1 MRLSVS
7 HSTALE
13 TLILTEQVRVDA
25 IEWVDELS
33 LTEIES
39 GRSRL
44 KGLSAHFHP
53 GSVRFSEAGLRHLT
67 NYLAACPESEVLSI
81 HLTLLPRW
89 ISQPALK
96 WRMYMPDWGGC
107 GAVEHF
113 ISQVRWLQDQ
123 FDQPVILEN
132 MRALHPSR
140 YRYETEPDNIR
151 RVLADTGC
159 ELLLDLA
166 HARIAAEARQMDV
179 REYLKQLPLELTRQ
193 IHVNGARPDPRTG
206 RLADAHESMRE
217 EDFELL
223 EWILARANPRWLTFE
238 YFREEPE
245 ILKAQLNR
253 LSQFL

>member
-1 MRLSVS
+1 MKLSVS

-33 LTEIES
+33 LNEIRS

-44 KGLSAHFHP
+44 KGISAHFHP
-53 GSVRFSEAGLRHLT
+53 GSVRFSKAGLRHLT
-67 NYLAACPESEVLSI
+67 NYLAICPESEVLSI

-96 WRMYMPDWGGC
+96 WGLHMPDWSGHS
-107 GAVEHF
+107 AVERF
-113 ISQVRWLQDQ
+113 VSQVRWLQER
-123 FDQPVILEN
+123 FDLPVILEN
-132 MRALHPSR
+132 MRALHPSL

-159 ELLLDLA
+159 ELLLDIA
-166 HARIAAEARQMDV
+166 HARIAAEARQLNV
-179 REYLKQLPLELTRQ
+179 REYLNQLPLELIRQ
-193 IHVNGARPDPRTG
+193 LHVNGARPDPRTG
-206 RLADAHESMRE
+206 RLFDAHESMRE

-223 EWILARANPRWLTFE
+223 EWVLARATPRWLTFE

-245 ILKAQLNR
+245 ILRTQLNR
-253 LSQFL
+253 LSRFL